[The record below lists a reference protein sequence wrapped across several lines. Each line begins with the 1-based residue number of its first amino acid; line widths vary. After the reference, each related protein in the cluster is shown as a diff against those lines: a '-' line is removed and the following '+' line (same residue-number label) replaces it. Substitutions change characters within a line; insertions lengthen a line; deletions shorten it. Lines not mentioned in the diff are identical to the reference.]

1 MMKRALLTSPFPR
14 KRESVEG
21 GASEFIGC
29 VTVDSRFRRNAEEGA
44 GREEQGFTLIELM
57 VVLLILSL
65 LATVVVIN
73 VMPAQDRAM
82 AEKARTDIALLEQ
95 AAERYRLDMFA
106 YPPGEAGLQALVQAP
121 AGLAHPERYP
131 AGGYIKRLP
140 DDPWGNPYH
149 YQAPGRHGA
158 IDIYSFG
165 ADNREG
171 GEGQDA
177 DIGNWK

>member
-1 MMKRALLTSPFPR
+1 MCFHPLSSFQRGLESLFSRSWRDEGSEIPPFAGMTGEHA
-14 KRESVEG
+14 ES
-21 GASEFIGC
+21 
-29 VTVDSRFRRNAEEGA
+29 
-44 GREEQGFTLIELM
+44 GFTLIELM
-57 VVLLILSL
+57 VVILILGL
-65 LATVVVIN
+65 LATVVALN
-73 VMPAQDRAM
+73 VMPAQDKAM
-82 AEKARTDIALLEQ
+82 VEKARTDVALLEQ

-106 YPPGEAGLQALVQAP
+106 YPSTDAGLQALVQP
-121 AGLAHPERYP
+121 PGGLAHPARYP

-158 IDIYSFG
+158 VDIYSLG
-165 ADNREG
+165 ADDREG

>member
-1 MMKRALLTSPFPR
+1 M
-14 KRESVEG
+14 
-21 GASEFIGC
+21 
-29 VTVDSRFRRNAEEGA
+29 DSRFRGNDGEGSSDD
-44 GREEQGFTLIELM
+44 RESGFTLIELM
-57 VVLLILSL
+57 VVLLILGL
-65 LATVVVIN
+65 LATVVIVN
-73 VMPAQDRAM
+73 VMPAQDKAM
-82 AEKARTDIALLEQ
+82 TGKARTDVALLEQ

-106 YPPGEAGLQALVQAP
+106 YPSNEAGLQALVQSP
-121 AGLAHPERYP
+121 AGLTHPERYP

-149 YQAPGRHGA
+149 YQSPGRHGMV
-158 IDIYSFG
+158 DIYSLG

>member
-1 MMKRALLTSPFPR
+1 MMETNDVDAMGVIPARAGMTDD
-14 KRESVEG
+14 KES
-21 GASEFIGC
+21 
-29 VTVDSRFRRNAEEGA
+29 
-44 GREEQGFTLIELM
+44 GFTLIELM
-57 VVLLILSL
+57 VVILILGL
-65 LATVVVIN
+65 LATVVVLN
-73 VMPAQDRAM
+73 VMPAQDKAM
-82 AEKARTDIALLEQ
+82 VEKARTDIALLEQ
-95 AAERYRLDMFA
+95 AAERYRLDNFA
-106 YPPGEAGLQALVQAP
+106 YPTSDQGLQALAAAP

-149 YQAPGRHGA
+149 YQSPGRRG
-158 IDIYSFG
+158 IVDIYSLG

>member
-1 MMKRALLTSPFPR
+1 M
-14 KRESVEG
+14 
-21 GASEFIGC
+21 
-29 VTVDSRFRRNAEEGA
+29 DSRFRGNDGA
-44 GREEQGFTLIELM
+44 GSSDDRESGFTLIELM
-57 VVLLILSL
+57 VVLLILGL
-65 LATVVVIN
+65 LATVVIVN
-73 VMPAQDRAM
+73 VMPAQDKAM
-82 AEKARTDIALLEQ
+82 SGKVRTDVALLEQ
-95 AAERYRLDMFA
+95 AADRYRLDMFA
-106 YPPGEAGLQALVQAP
+106 YPSNEAGLQALVSPP

-149 YQAPGRHGA
+149 YQSPGRHGTV
-158 IDIYSFG
+158 DIYSLG

>member
-1 MMKRALLTSPFPR
+1 MTD
-14 KRESVEG
+14 EG
-21 GASEFIGC
+21 E
-29 VTVDSRFRRNAEEGA
+29 R
-44 GREEQGFTLIELM
+44 GFTLIELM
-57 VVLLILSL
+57 VVLLILGL

-73 VMPAQDRAM
+73 VMPAQDKAM
-82 AEKARTDIALLEQ
+82 AEKARTDIALFEQ
-95 AAERYRLDMFA
+95 ATERYRLDMFA
-106 YPPGEAGLQALVQAP
+106 YPSSDQGLAALVSAP

-131 AGGYIKRLP
+131 TGGYIKRLP

-149 YQAPGRHGA
+149 YQSPGRHGSV
-158 IDIYSFG
+158 DIYSLG

>member
-1 MMKRALLTSPFPR
+1 MMELRFISSFQR
-14 KRESVEG
+14 KLESH
-21 GASEFIGC
+21 C
-29 VTVDSRFRRNAEEGA
+29 VLPAMGKKNEIPAFA
-44 GREEQGFTLIELM
+44 GTTNRDESGFTLIELM
-57 VVLLILSL
+57 VVLLILGL

-82 AEKARTDIALLEQ
+82 TEKARTDVALLEQ

-106 YPPGEAGLQALVQAP
+106 YPPAEAGLQALVQAP

-149 YQAPGRHGA
+149 YASPGKHGA
-158 IDIYSFG
+158 LDIYSLG

>member
-1 MMKRALLTSPFPR
+1 MEKRNH
-14 KRESVEG
+14 ESGPDE
-21 GASEFIGC
+21 
-29 VTVDSRFRRNAEEGA
+29 R
-44 GREEQGFTLIELM
+44 GFTLIELM
-57 VVLLILSL
+57 VVLLILGL

-82 AEKARTDIALLEQ
+82 TEKARTDIALLEQ

-106 YPPGEAGLQALVQAP
+106 YPATEAGLQALVTAP
-121 AGLAHPERYP
+121 AGLTQPERYP

-140 DDPWGNPYH
+140 DDPWGNPYK
-149 YQAPGRHGA
+149 YAAPGKHGA
-158 IDIYSFG
+158 VDIYSLG